1 MTAAPD
7 VDRSTLATACMPLTR
22 EHPGLSG
29 IVPLREGYDAFAAR
43 VLLAEAAEQTLDVQ
57 YYIWHND
64 LSGKLLFDALKRAA
78 DRGVRVR
85 LLLDDNNTGGLD
97 DTLSALDA
105 HERIE
110 VRLFNPFHRRRAR
123 WLDYLTDFSR
133 LNRRMHNKSFTA
145 DNQVTIV
152 GGRNIGDEYFGAGH
166 DVMFVDL
173 DVVAIG
179 PVVAEVS
186 RDFDRYWQSESAW
199 PVARVLP
206 PATGECVQTV
216 ADQLDHAA
224 QSAEAVAFLE
234 AVERQPLVR
243 DLMEQ
248 SLAFEWAPTKMVS
261 DDPAKG
267 LGRARDSE
275 LLWSRLK
282 EIVGNPTTELHLIS
296 PYFVPGRAGSRQ
308 IASMAKRGVKVTIL
322 TNSLEA
328 TDVTAVHAGYSKYRK
343 RILRSGAILFE
354 LKRTSPQP
362 RERRRAFRGR
372 SGSSRSSLHAKTFAI
387 DRAKM
392 FVGSFNFDPRSA
404 RLNTELG
411 FVIDSP
417 TLANGLATAFV
428 ERIPERSYKVRL
440 RSNVGLKWTELLDGR
455 EVAHEREPGAGAG
468 LRLAVAV
475 FGLLP
480 IEWLL

>member
-1 MTAAPD
+1 MTALPD
-7 VDRSTLATACMPLTR
+7 VARTTLASACLPLTR
-22 EHPGLSG
+22 EHPDLSG

-43 VLLAEAAEQTLDVQ
+43 VLIAEAAEETLDVQ

-85 LLLDDNNTGGLD
+85 LLLDDNNTPGLD
-97 DTLSALDA
+97 ETLSALDA

-123 WLDYLTDFSR
+123 WLDYLTDFGR

-152 GGRNIGDEYFGAGH
+152 GGRNVGDEYFGAGH
-166 DVMFVDL
+166 DLMFVDL

-179 PVVAEVS
+179 RVVNDVTQ
-186 RDFDRYWQSESAW
+186 DFERYWNSESAW
-199 PVARVLP
+199 PMTRVIS
-206 PATGECVQTV
+206 PATPECATAVAASLEQAVQSP
-216 ADQLDHAA
+216 A
-224 QSAEAVAFLE
+224 AEAFLR
-234 AVERQPLVR
+234 AVERHPLVR
-243 DLMEQ
+243 DLMDQ
-248 SLAFEWAPTKMVS
+248 HLTFEWAPTRLVS

-267 LGRARDSE
+267 LGRARNSQ

-282 EIVGNPTTELHLIS
+282 EIVGDPTTELLLIS

-308 IASMAKRGVKVTIL
+308 IASLAKRGVKVAIL

-343 RILRSGAILFE
+343 RILKSGATLFE
-354 LKRTSPQP
+354 LKRTAPP
-362 RERRRAFRGR
+362 RRERRRAFRGS

-387 DRAKM
+387 DGAKM

-411 FVIDSP
+411 FVIDS
-417 TLANGLATAFV
+417 TALAGGLATAFA
-428 ERIPERSYKVRL
+428 ERIPERAYSVRL
-440 RSNVGLKWTELLDGR
+440 RSPAGLQWTESLDGR
-455 EVAHEREPGAGAG
+455 EITHDREPGAGPG
-468 LRLAVAV
+468 LRLAVFV